1 MLYGFQHRN
10 FRVVV
15 TARCFKPLQLEVCRA
30 FLEKWWRFLQERE
43 VCRTVPRLSWRMKLV
58 HLICAIFLIVKAKN
72 PISVAYVYFGRNRFF
87 GRWRKALTRLD
98 EVNAKFVAQ
107 SKMWR
112 FAVSNTACVIFV
124 LLDKTNG
131 NYSAGVSRGIFW
143 RLVKSTMR
151 CNACTIAGLVIVLL
165 VVTEIFWLG
174 HALPCLTT
182 DEPLPRVLPTQKSG
196 FDTSS
201 FPSSDKLP
209 SSNLV
214 IRPLR
219 ASRVLDL
226 QPALAPHVLKL
237 QLLDSLVS
245 TSPGSPS
252 RLNRTRFR
260 QPVVAAPAPSPRTR
274 GHHHHSH
281 RG

>member
-107 SKMWR
+107 SKILRRKCEDLLFQTRPVLSLFSSTKRMGIIAQECQEGSFEDWW
-112 FAVSNTACVIFV
+112 NPPCVAMPAQLQGW
-124 LLDKTNG
+124 LLCCLWLPKFSG
-131 NYSAGVSRGIFW
+131 LAMVWCHLHHSLLPSFHKSSGIMH
-143 RLVKSTMR
+143 SS
-151 CNACTIAGLVIVLL
+151 IVL
-165 VVTEIFWLG
+165 
-174 HALPCLTT
+174 
-182 DEPLPRVLPTQKSG
+182 
-196 FDTSS
+196 
-201 FPSSDKLP
+201 
-209 SSNLV
+209 
-214 IRPLR
+214 
-219 ASRVLDL
+219 
-226 QPALAPHVLKL
+226 
-237 QLLDSLVS
+237 SLVALGI
-245 TSPGSPS
+245 GSWW
-252 RLNRTRFR
+252 F
-260 QPVVAAPAPSPRTR
+260 
-274 GHHHHSH
+274 
-281 RG
+281 